1 MATQDDET
9 GPEPVTLVATCRT
22 SGCPSQDQPFVGTYY
37 GNAEPPLYRGLCMG
51 CGVARSLTG
60 WPHPMHRP
68 R

>member
-51 CGVARSLTG
+51 CGQPVSDLATPLIGPVS
-60 WPHPMHRP
+60 
-68 R
+68 